1 MRHTHTLQH
10 HRPGVRA
17 WWLGL
22 LVMLVGGLLLPSTAQ
37 ARGRRTVPN
46 LRQPRAPQTPLARKV
61 TTIGLT
67 IHMASVDGVPIAN
80 RRAVAQWVARANRA
94 LKPHGLAVEIRAV
107 SSMPGFSAVT
117 RRRDRRQLAGMAEH
131 DGTIH
136 LFVTETLDPP
146 ASLLRRRVRG
156 LHWRYHGLNRNLR
169 QREYVVV
176 TLNAPQTTFAH
187 EIGHLLGLR
196 HSTDANNIMCSCR
209 RGSNTAFTLEQG
221 STMRQGVGRFS
232 SRQRQAR
239 RRAIAQRDRWA
250 RRTYRR

>member
-1 MRHTHTLQH
+1 MRRTPTLQH

-22 LVMLVGGLLLPSTAQ
+22 LVMLMGGLLLPSTAE

-46 LRQPRAPQTPLARKV
+46 LREPRAPQTPLARKI

-80 RRAVAQWVARANRA
+80 RRTVAQWVARANRA
-94 LKPHGLAVEIRAV
+94 LEPHGLAVEIRSV
-107 SSMPGFSAVT
+107 SSMPGYSAVT
-117 RRRDRRQLAGMAEH
+117 RRRDRRQLASMAEH

-136 LFVTETLDPP
+136 VFVTETLDPP
-146 ASLLRRRVRG
+146 TSLLRRRVRG
-156 LHWRYHGLNRNLR
+156 LHWRYHGLNRELR

-176 TLNAPQTTFAH
+176 TLGAPQTTFAH

-196 HSTDANNIMCSCR
+196 HSTNGNNIMCSCR
-209 RGSNTAFTLEQG
+209 RGSNTIFTREQG

-232 SRQRQAR
+232 SRQQQAR